1 MTVFGWPLGQFSVI
15 QADLSRT
22 FHLAVD
28 FLGLRRN
35 WSSSQIIDQAPDILE
50 QAPWYCHLGQLK
62 RDITAMADN
71 HRSNLD
77 RLHPHRGH
85 IPTLDIFGPRQIP
98 LIMLWTAPTTGIA
111 MCQSAVV
118 S

>member
-35 WSSSQIIDQAPDILE
+35 GSSSQIIDQAPDILE